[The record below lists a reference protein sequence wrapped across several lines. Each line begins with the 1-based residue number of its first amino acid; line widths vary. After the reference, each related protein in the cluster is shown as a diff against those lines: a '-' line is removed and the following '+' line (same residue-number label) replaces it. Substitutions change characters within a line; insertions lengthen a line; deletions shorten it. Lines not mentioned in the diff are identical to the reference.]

1 MPNELDINIPESLI
15 KPSLIDISRPPTL
28 PSSLP
33 PNIDKIKS
41 NEMLVNS
48 SRSTKSI
55 TSLINEKPK
64 SSTDIRNSNLPLRT
78 TRSTVDFGFLLHET
92 TTENF

>member
-1 MPNELDINIPESLI
+1 
-15 KPSLIDISRPPTL
+15 
-28 PSSLP
+28 
-33 PNIDKIKS
+33 
-41 NEMLVNS
+41 MLVNS